1 MSVVEMAHH
10 LSDAE
15 KRDAARRDILA
26 DPSVTGAT
34 LDQRYGM
41 KPGWG
46 GSRKRKVL
54 AERDS
59 DAKARPQTA
68 TPSSPDR
75 DTQPSRDVATATQPR
90 PAAPVPASEPPP
102 AGTAPRAGWAR
113 RIQVAGVVVVA
124 AVAAVISYT
133 HMRHL
138 AIGAG
143 EGWRAD
149 ILPLSVDGMMAVA
162 SMKALDQRR
171 AGKRALLP
179 WAALLLGT
187 GASLAANI
195 AAAQPTLVGRLVA
208 AWPPVAL
215 VIALEL
221 LLHEGR
227 GDG

>member
-1 MSVVEMAHH
+1 VSVVEMAHR

-26 DPSVTGAT
+26 DPSITGAT
-34 LDQRYGM
+34 LDARYGM

-54 AERDS
+54 AERDG
-59 DAKARPQTA
+59 DAKATAKPRPQTA
-68 TPSSPDR
+68 TPPLPDR
-75 DTQPSRDVATATQPR
+75 DTAPAATADPST
-90 PAAPVPASEPPP
+90 PAR
-102 AGTAPRAGWAR
+102 TGWAR

-179 WAALLLGT
+179 WAALLLGA

-221 LLHEGR
+221 LLHEAA
-227 GDG
+227 DPKEDP